1 MKYFLKMTVNK
12 PPCVTKYLD
21 VREHW
26 IIAKHKRNNCAE
38 TLSEALKIDV
48 NDGAA
53 FELAILRERSKK
65 QSPHINLI
73 IKFGALVSE
82 LHDATELHDI
92 AKDLQ
97 RSRMEDFNY
106 SPAQITKK

>member
-1 MKYFLKMTVNK
+1 MTAKK

-21 VREHW
+21 VREYW

-38 TLSEALKIDV
+38 TLAEALKVDV

-53 FELAILRERSKK
+53 FELAILRERSKAK
-65 QSPHINLI
+65 SPHLNLI
-73 IKFGALVSE
+73 ARFGELVSA

-106 SPAQITKK
+106 EPSQITKK

>member
-1 MKYFLKMTVNK
+1 MTVKK

-21 VREHW
+21 VREYW
-26 IIAKHKRNNCAE
+26 IIAKQKRNNCAE
-38 TLSEALKIDV
+38 TLAEALKVDV

-53 FELAILRERSKK
+53 FELAILRERSKAK
-65 QSPHINLI
+65 SPHLALI
-73 IKFGALVSE
+73 TKFGELVST

-97 RSRMEDFNY
+97 RARMEDFDY
-106 SPAQITKK
+106 CPAQISRK

>member
-1 MKYFLKMTVNK
+1 MTTKK
-12 PPCVTKYLD
+12 PPCATRYLYC
-21 VREHW
+21 REYW

-38 TLSEALKIDV
+38 TLSAALNVDV

-65 QSPHINLI
+65 QSPHLSLI
-73 IKFGALVSE
+73 MQFGALVSA

-92 AKDLQ
+92 AKELQ
-97 RSRMEDFNY
+97 RSRMEDHDF
-106 SPAQITKK
+106 SPAQITRK

>member
-1 MKYFLKMTVNK
+1 MTVKK

-21 VREHW
+21 VREYW

-38 TLSEALKIDV
+38 TLSEALKVDV

-73 IKFGALVSE
+73 MQFGALVSE

-97 RSRMEDFNY
+97 RSRMEDHDF
-106 SPAQITKK
+106 SPSQITRK

>member
-1 MKYFLKMTVNK
+1 MTVKK

-21 VREHW
+21 VREFW

-38 TLSEALKIDV
+38 TLAEALKVDM

-53 FELAILRERSKK
+53 FELAILRERTKAK
-65 QSPHINLI
+65 SPHLALI
-73 IKFGALVSE
+73 TKFGELVSA

-92 AKDLQ
+92 SKDLQ
-97 RSRMEDFNY
+97 RARMEDFDY
-106 SPAQITKK
+106 SPSQITKK